1 LVFIKLPRVY
11 IRNMKSASGKIITP
25 HQALVKIESWCAYQE
40 RCQTEVRE
48 KLNSWDLESDVIE
61 NIIVHLITNGFLN
74 EERFAFS
81 YARGKFRIKKW
92 GKRKIRMELR
102 RKFVPEKIISAAVKD
117 IDDEEYIQGLRSVI
131 LKRWNAEK
139 EKHLQIKKLKV
150 LKYVISRGFEQ
161 DIINDELKRF
171 GV

>member
-1 LVFIKLPRVY
+1 
-11 IRNMKSASGKIITP
+11 MKARARKIITP
-25 HQALVKIESWCAYQE
+25 HQALLKIESWCAYQE

-48 KLNSWDLESDVIE
+48 KLSSWDLESDVIE
-61 NIIVHLITNGFLN
+61 NIIVHLISNGFLN
-74 EERFAFS
+74 EERFAFT

-102 RKFVPEKIISAAVKD
+102 RKFVPEKIISTAVKD
-117 IDDEEYIQGLRSVI
+117 IDDEEYMEGLRSVI

-139 EKHLQIKKLKV
+139 EKNLQLKKLKV

-161 DIINDELKRF
+161 DIINDELKLF

>member
-1 LVFIKLPRVY
+1 
-11 IRNMKSASGKIITP
+11 MKAPSGKIITP

-48 KLNSWDLESDVIE
+48 KLGSWDLEPDVVE
-61 NIIVHLITNGFLN
+61 NLIVHLITNGFLN
-74 EERFAFS
+74 EERFAFAF
-81 YARGKFRIKKW
+81 ARGKFRIKKW

-117 IDDEEYIQGLRSVI
+117 IDDEEYIQGLRAVI

-139 EKHLQIKKLKV
+139 EKNLQIKKLKV
-150 LKYVISRGFEQ
+150 MKYVVSRGFEQ
-161 DIINDELKRF
+161 DIINDELKQF
-171 GV
+171 GA